1 MTQFDRLTQTV
12 AAPDERPILSAR
24 LARHHGIRNGVAVL
38 DQGLCV
44 TASGEEAFR
53 KAGTVRRRGQ
63 RCARWKSTRVSS
75 HSATSGSIC
84 PDPLRHRWTVVLC
97 SLDRRAS
104 SEALQPRMI
113 RQRSRR

>member
-44 TASGEEAFR
+44 TAS
-53 KAGTVRRRGQ
+53 
-63 RCARWKSTRVSS
+63 
-75 HSATSGSIC
+75 
-84 PDPLRHRWTVVLC
+84 
-97 SLDRRAS
+97 
-104 SEALQPRMI
+104 
-113 RQRSRR
+113 